1 MKRLN
6 TDSITN
12 ELVHS
17 SFFPGRPEQK
27 REKDAPKTPSP
38 QTAPVR
44 KDNPVVVQ
52 PVVTPA
58 PVTTVQKPFLPAIP
72 AAASTGRQY
81 IRRTFDFYE
90 DQISY
95 LTKASLEE
103 RLAGG
108 EGSMNAMV
116 REALDT
122 FIEKHRKK

>member
-1 MKRLN
+1 MKKLN

-27 REKDAPKTPSP
+27 RKEDAPKTSSP

-44 KDNPVVVQ
+44 KVNPAVVQ

-58 PVTTVQKPFLPAIP
+58 PVTTVKKPFVPAIP
-72 AAASTGRQY
+72 AAAPTGRRY

>member
-1 MKRLN
+1 MKKLN

-27 REKDAPKTPSP
+27 REEDAPKTPSP

-44 KDNPVVVQ
+44 KVNPVVVQ
-52 PVVTPA
+52 PVATPA
-58 PVTTVQKPFLPAIP
+58 PVKKPFVPAIP
-72 AAASTGRQY
+72 TAAPTDRRY

-95 LTKASLEE
+95 FTRASLEE

>member
-1 MKRLN
+1 MKKLD

-12 ELVHS
+12 ELAHS
-17 SFFPGRPEQK
+17 SFFPGRLEQK
-27 REKDAPKTPSP
+27 REEDASKTPSP

-44 KDNPVVVQ
+44 KVNPVVVQ
-52 PVVTPA
+52 PVVTPT
-58 PVTTVQKPFLPAIP
+58 PVTTVKKPSIPTTP
-72 AAASTGRQY
+72 AAAPTGRRY

-122 FIEKHRKK
+122 FIEKHHKK

>member
-1 MKRLN
+1 MKKLN

-12 ELVHS
+12 ELVNS

-27 REKDAPKTPSP
+27 REEDAPKTPSP
-38 QTAPVR
+38 QTGPVR
-44 KDNPVVVQ
+44 KTNPVVVQ

-58 PVTTVQKPFLPAIP
+58 PVTTVQKPFVPAIP
-72 AAASTGRQY
+72 AAASTDRRY